1 MIRKTTIG
9 LALVAALLSGNVLA
23 DVGHGEKM
31 HGKPMNTET
40 VGSPGNAADV
50 TKTIKVSM
58 NDTMTF
64 TPSQFSADVGETVRI
79 FVKNEGKIPH
89 ELVIGSLD
97 NMKNHA
103 EMMRQMPNM
112 QHQES
117 NMITLQPGQMSA
129 LIWKFEEQG
138 DVDFACLIP
147 GHMEAGM
154 VGKVSVN

>member
-1 MIRKTTIG
+1 M
-9 LALVAALLSGNVLA
+9 
-23 DVGHGEKM
+23 
-31 HGKPMNTET
+31 
-40 VGSPGNAADV
+40 

-58 NDTMTF
+58 KDTMTF
-64 TPSQFSADVGETVRI
+64 TPSQFSADAGETVRI

-129 LIWKFEEQG
+129 LIWKFDEPG